1 MKKRKIKARKG
12 MTLIEVVMSVA
23 LIAILLIPLAN
34 VAMTTLKTNKKS
46 EIKQE
51 ASQVGQDVM
60 EELKSYD
67 ELKVVSGNKV
77 NFSKGELTYNPTD
90 DKNILK
96 GTFSGIKQDNS
107 SYNAKV
113 TFEKDASLNAD
124 QSGTG
129 LSNYIQSKSGMVIN
143 GIINIRS
150 YDSSNKKYTIV
161 NQKYNE
167 TKKEVED
174 KSTNKISKYDK
185 DKSFVLK
192 VNNNAYYFYEENSSI
207 SNDDDSVPKEY
218 IQGVISNTSASE
230 QTIIIVLSK
239 ELKEKTIPTIK
250 IHVENNLS
258 DNKMVNLVI
267 WKEAGTQAN
276 EEVTY
281 NEDKSNF
288 SQSELTETT
297 DVNLGDLYK
306 ITVEVTK
313 KGDDSDVIFKT
324 ISTKNLKFKN

>member
-96 GTFSGIKQDNS
+96 GTFSGIKQDTS

-124 QSGTG
+124 ESGTG
-129 LSNYIQSKSGMVIN
+129 LSNYIQSKSGMVID

-161 NQKYNE
+161 NQKYNA

-258 DNKMVNLVI
+258 NNKMVNLVI
-267 WKEAGTQAN
+267 WKEAGTQAD

>member
-1 MKKRKIKARKG
+1 MKKGKIKARKG

-67 ELKVVSGNKV
+67 ELKVVGGNKV
-77 NFSKGELTYNPTD
+77 NFSKGDLTYNPID

-96 GTFSGIKQDNS
+96 GTFSGIKQDTS

-113 TFEKDASLNAD
+113 TFERDASLNAD
-124 QSGTG
+124 ESGTG
-129 LSNYIQSKSGMVIN
+129 LADYIKSRPEMSIN
-143 GIINIRS
+143 GIINVRS
-150 YDSSNKKYTIV
+150 YNNSNKQYTIV
-161 NQKYNE
+161 NQKYNG
-167 TKKEVED
+167 TKNEVED
-174 KSTNKISKYDK
+174 KSTNKISKYDD

-192 VNNNAYYFYEENSSI
+192 VNNDAYYLYEENSSI
-207 SNDDDSVPKEY
+207 SDDDDSVPKEF
-218 IQGVISNTSASE
+218 IKGVISNTSASE

-250 IHVENNLS
+250 IRVENNLS
-258 DNKMVNLVI
+258 DNKVVNLVI
-267 WKEAGTQAN
+267 WKEAGTQAS

-281 NEDKSNF
+281 NDDKSNYT
-288 SQSELTETT
+288 QTELTETT
-297 DVNLGDLYK
+297 DVTLGDLYK

>member
-1 MKKRKIKARKG
+1 MIKRKIKARKG

-34 VAMTTLKTNKKS
+34 VAMSTLKTNEKS

-51 ASQVGQDVM
+51 ASQVGQNVM
-60 EELKSYD
+60 EELTSYD
-67 ELKVVSGNKV
+67 ELKIGAGSKV
-77 NFSKGELTYNPTD
+77 TFSKGDLKYNPGD

-96 GTFSGIKQDNS
+96 GTFTGINQDKS

-113 TFEKDASLNAD
+113 TYEKDSSVNAD
-124 QSGTG
+124 ENGTG
-129 LSNYIQSKSGMVIN
+129 LANYIQSNSSMVIN
-143 GIINIRS
+143 GILNIRS
-150 YDSSNKKYTIV
+150 YNSSNNKYTIV
-161 NQKYNE
+161 SQKYN
-167 TKKEVED
+167 TTSNEVED
-174 KSTNKISKYDK
+174 KSTSKISRDST
-185 DKSFVLK
+185 KSFVLK
-192 VNNNAYYFYEENSSI
+192 VNDDSYYLYEQNSLI
-207 SNDDDSVPKEY
+207 SNDDNSAPKEC
-218 IQGVISNTSASE
+218 IQGVMSNTSASE

-239 ELKEKTIPTIK
+239 ELKEKTIPKIK

-258 DNKMVNLVI
+258 DNKMVKLIV

-276 EEVTY
+276 EIIEY
-281 NEDKSNF
+281 NEEKSNF

-297 DVNLGDLYK
+297 DVRLGDLYK

-324 ISTKNLKFKN
+324 VSTKNLKITN